1 MGYKNG
7 LLFIKQKS
15 SRMFL
20 LAFLVSLT
28 IWFLINL
35 SKNYERNVIV
45 HVSYTNLDHGTF
57 VKKTDSV
64 LKVKIEGSGFSLM
77 TQKLHDLNVNIDTQK
92 VNDTWVWEADD
103 SELYKLFSKSISV
116 KNVLPKTIHFEV
128 KTLSSKKVPI
138 IPEVKVKP
146 KLGYGITSHSFTK
159 DSVYVYGEE
168 GVVDSITFIKTNSL
182 VFENSSE
189 SIQGQVAL
197 KYANKGIEIDA
208 KKIGYSYEIE
218 QFTQGEFSVDV
229 KIKNALTSKR
239 ITIFPKV
246 VQVQFQGPLSQF
258 SKYEAEGF
266 SVYVDVNDINETNT
280 LPIYIE
286 YVPDGVVKT
295 RVLKKSVT
303 YLVLEK

>member
-7 LLFIKQKS
+7 LLYIKQKS

-45 HVSYTNLDHGTF
+45 QLSYTNLDHGTF

-64 LKVKIEGSGFSLM
+64 LKVKIVGSGFSLM
-77 TQKLHDLNVNIDTQK
+77 TQKLDDLSFNIDTQ
-92 VNDTWVWEADD
+92 NIHNIWVWEADV
-103 SELYKLFSKSISV
+103 SELNKLFSKSISV
-116 KNVLPKTIHFEV
+116 KSVLPKTIHFKV
-128 KTLSSKKVPI
+128 KTVSKKKVPI
-138 IPEVKVKP
+138 IPKIKVVP
-146 KLGYGITSHSFTK
+146 KLGYGITSYGFTK
-159 DSVYVYGEE
+159 DSVYIYGEE
-168 GVVDSITFIKTNSL
+168 AIIDSIAYIKTDSL
-182 VFENSSE
+182 VFENSFE
-189 SIQGQVAL
+189 SIKGQVAL
-197 KYANKGIEIDA
+197 KYANKGFEIEE
-208 KKIGYSYEIE
+208 KEIGYSYEIE
-218 QFTQGEFSVDV
+218 QFTQGEFSVGV
-229 KIKNALTSKR
+229 KVKNALTSKR

-258 SKYEAEGF
+258 SKYKADGF

-286 YVPDGVVKT
+286 QVPEGVVKT